1 MSLISLSQ
9 VAIDRDKASP
19 TPGAAENP
27 QRPSIAGFGP
37 LLVAQIPS
45 EAIVAYAAL
54 LAVFGA
60 GGSQY
65 RTGRWV
71 LYGVVVALCPI
82 VVITGYLAKR
92 SYGFVE
98 PARALPAP
106 AIVPNP
112 LDIVSPAT
120 DAEVGAVADSGGRAP
135 LHLPILPAAAGAAAM
150 AVFGLALP
158 GCALQYT
165 ISNVAFG
172 IIAGCLAVGGAVMM
186 AIVAPYLGHAN
197 RARVATPTE

>member
-9 VAIDRDKASP
+9 VAIDRDKASSTSGAIANPVRP
-19 TPGAAENP
+19 T
-27 QRPSIAGFGP
+27 IAGFGP

-71 LYGVVVALCPI
+71 LYGVVVALCPV

-92 SYGFVE
+92 GYGF
-98 PARALPAP
+98 
-106 AIVPNP
+106 
-112 LDIVSPAT
+112 
-120 DAEVGAVADSGGRAP
+120 
-135 LHLPILPAAAGAAAM
+135 LPILPAAAGALAM
-150 AVFGLALP
+150 AVFGLTLP

-186 AIVAPYLGHAN
+186 AILAPYLGHAN
-197 RARVATPTE
+197 RAQVAPAVQ